1 MKNNVDILFSAT
13 LGMLVGLAISSIIV
27 VEVIAK

>member
-13 LGMLVGLAISSIIV
+13 LGTLVGLAISSIMI